1 MQHFGNFSE
10 LLPII
15 FRKMQK
21 VLDNPLTNV
30 YTLYVDS
37 YKGISNM
44 KFHIDLEGHAFINGL
59 MIGMLIGVS
68 LTAIL
73 VVLVKSMT

>member
-1 MQHFGNFSE
+1 
-10 LLPII
+10 
-15 FRKMQK
+15 MQK
-21 VLDNPLTNV
+21 RLDNPLTTM

-59 MIGMLIGVS
+59 MVGMLLGIS
-68 LTAIL
+68 LTAI
-73 VVLVKSMT
+73 VTVLIKSMT

>member
-1 MQHFGNFSE
+1 MTSVSLKAKKG
-10 LLPII
+10 
-15 FRKMQK
+15 
-21 VLDNPLTNV
+21 LDNPLTSM

-37 YKGISNM
+37 YKELANM

-59 MIGMLIGVS
+59 MIGMLMGVS